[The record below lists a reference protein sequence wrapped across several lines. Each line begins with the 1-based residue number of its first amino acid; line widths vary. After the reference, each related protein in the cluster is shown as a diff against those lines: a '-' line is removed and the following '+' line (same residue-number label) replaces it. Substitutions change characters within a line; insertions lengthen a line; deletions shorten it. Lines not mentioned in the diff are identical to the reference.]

1 MRNYLLLPAVA
12 LLAACASNPTETTVA
27 PSVVASAPSSAARP
41 VTAADAESTTS
52 QGLASMT
59 GMLATHN
66 RIRQQHN
73 LPPLSW
79 SNKMANYAQEW
90 AGHLA
95 KTGCN
100 MTHRTDAGRDPLKA
114 GENIF
119 WGGPVTW
126 SDGASNFQ
134 KVSAS
139 EVAMSWASE
148 KADYNYQNNSCRP
161 GKQCGHYTQMVW
173 KTTKTVGCG
182 AAMCPDKGQ
191 IWVCSYDPAGNWVGK
206 KPY

>member
-1 MRNYLLLPAVA
+1 MK
-12 LLAACASNPTETTVA
+12 
-27 PSVVASAPSSAARP
+27 
-41 VTAADAESTTS
+41 
-52 QGLASMT
+52 

-73 LPPLSW
+73 LPPLRW
-79 SNKMANYAQEW
+79 SNKMAGYAKEW

-95 KTGCN
+95 NTGCN
-100 MTHRTDAGRDPLKA
+100 MTHRTEAGRAPLKV

-126 SDGASNFQ
+126 SDGARNLQ
-134 KVSAS
+134 KVSAT
-139 EVAMSWASE
+139 EVAMAWASE
-148 KADYNYQNNSCRP
+148 KVDYNYQNNSCRP

-173 KTTKTVGCG
+173 KTTTQVGCG

-191 IWVCSYDPAGNWVGK
+191 IWVCNYDPAGNWVGR